1 MCWLRVHNGAPHAIR
16 RSGRKM
22 GVTVPVT
29 AFALNMPLGLAVIY
43 GLAAVLWYELLR
55 SAILGRIARR
65 RGNRPGVTAVDAE
78 GEREREREAADREA
92 AEREAAEREAREASE
107 PDLGR
112 RLYYLARKAARA
124 ERDLAIQ
131 TANEAT
137 KRAVQRIERR
147 YREVSAELDD
157 DEAERLKLPQSTPTV
172 GEALALIADGA
183 TNRLDLLE
191 QAGLSK
197 EEAEAE
203 LRRIDAAG

>member
-1 MCWLRVHNGAPHAIR
+1 MLE
-16 RSGRKM
+16 SGRKM
-22 GVTVPVT
+22 RVTVSVT
-29 AFALNMPLGLAVIY
+29 AFVLNMPLGLAVIY

-55 SAILGRIARR
+55 SAIVGRIARR
-65 RGNRPGVTAVDAE
+65 RGDRPHGPSADE
-78 GEREREREAADREA
+78 ESEREREREAAEREA

-147 YREVSAELDD
+147 YREVGAELDD
-157 DEAERLKLPQSTPTV
+157 DEAERLRMPQSTPTV

-191 QAGLSK
+191 QAGLSRD
-197 EEAEAE
+197 EAEAE
-203 LRRIDAAG
+203 LRRIDAAGS

>member
-1 MCWLRVHNGAPHAIR
+1 
-16 RSGRKM
+16 
-22 GVTVPVT
+22 VTVSVT
-29 AFALNMPLGLAVIY
+29 AFVLNMPPGLAVIY

-55 SAILGRIARR
+55 SAILGRIARW
-65 RGNRPGVTAVDAE
+65 RGNRPGVTAVDD
-78 GEREREREAADREA
+78 ERERARAREA

-112 RLYYLARKAARA
+112 RLYYLARKAAQA

-191 QAGLSK
+191 QAGLST

-203 LRRIDAAG
+203 LRRIDAPDAAGS

>member
-1 MCWLRVHNGAPHAIR
+1 MLG
-16 RSGRKM
+16 SGRKR
-22 GVTVPVT
+22 GVTVSVT
-29 AFALNMPLGLAVIY
+29 AIVLNMPLGLAVIY

-55 SAILGRIARR
+55 SAILGRIARW
-65 RGNRPGVTAVDAE
+65 RGNGPGVTAVDD
-78 GEREREREAADREA
+78 ERERAHEREAAREA
-92 AEREAAEREAREASE
+92 AEREAGEASE

-147 YREVSAELDD
+147 YLEVSAELDD

-172 GEALALIADGA
+172 GEALVLIADGA

-191 QAGLSK
+191 QAGLSTD
-197 EEAEAE
+197 EAEAE
-203 LRRIDAAG
+203 LRRIDAADAANS

>member
-1 MCWLRVHNGAPHAIR
+1 M
-16 RSGRKM
+16 
-22 GVTVPVT
+22 T
-29 AFALNMPLGLAVIY
+29 AFVLNMPLGLAVIY

-55 SAILGRIARR
+55 SAILGRVARW
-65 RGNRPGVTAVDAE
+65 RGNGPGVTAVDE
-78 GEREREREAADREA
+78 KVERES
-92 AEREAAEREAREASE
+92 EREAAEREAREASE

-112 RLYYLARKAARA
+112 RLYYLARKAAQA

-147 YREVSAELDD
+147 YLEVSAELDD

-191 QAGLSK
+191 QAGLSTD
-197 EEAEAE
+197 EAEAE
-203 LRRIDAAG
+203 LRRIDATDAASL

>member
-1 MCWLRVHNGAPHAIR
+1 
-16 RSGRKM
+16 M

-29 AFALNMPLGLAVIY
+29 AFVLNMPLGLAVIY

-92 AEREAAEREAREASE
+92 AEREAAEREAAEREAAEREAREASE

-112 RLYYLARKAARA
+112 RLYYLARKAAQA

-203 LRRIDAAG
+203 LRRIDAAGS

>member
-1 MCWLRVHNGAPHAIR
+1 
-16 RSGRKM
+16 M

-55 SAILGRIARR
+55 STILGRIARW

-78 GEREREREAADREA
+78 REREAAD
-92 AEREAAEREAREASE
+92 REAAEREAREASE

-112 RLYYLARKAARA
+112 RLYYLARKAAQA

-203 LRRIDAAG
+203 LRRIDAAGS

>member
-1 MCWLRVHNGAPHAIR
+1 MQ
-16 RSGRKM
+16 
-22 GVTVPVT
+22 VTFSVT

-55 SAILGRIARR
+55 SAILGRIARWR
-65 RGNRPGVTAVDAE
+65 RKRPGVSAVDD
-78 GEREREREAADREA
+78 ERDRAREREAAEREA

-112 RLYYLARKAARA
+112 RLYYLARKAAQA

-191 QAGLSK
+191 QAGLSTD
-197 EEAEAE
+197 EAEAE
-203 LRRIDAAG
+203 LRRIDAADVAGS

>member
-1 MCWLRVHNGAPHAIR
+1 
-16 RSGRKM
+16 M
-22 GVTVPVT
+22 GVTVSVT
-29 AFALNMPLGLAVIY
+29 AFVLNMPLGLAVIY

-55 SAILGRIARR
+55 SALVGRFARR
-65 RGNRPGVTAVDAE
+65 RIDRPRVATVDGE
-78 GEREREREAADREA
+78 SERER
-92 AEREAAEREAREASE
+92 EREAAEREAREREAAEREAKEASE

-112 RLYYLARKAARA
+112 RLYYLARKAAQA

-157 DEAERLKLPQSTPTV
+157 DEAERLRMPQSTPTV

-191 QAGLSK
+191 QAGLSRD
-197 EEAEAE
+197 EAEAE
-203 LRRIDAAG
+203 LRRIDAVGS

>member
-1 MCWLRVHNGAPHAIR
+1 
-16 RSGRKM
+16 M
-22 GVTVPVT
+22 GVTVSVT
-29 AFALNMPLGLAVIY
+29 AFVLNMPLGLAVIY

-55 SAILGRIARR
+55 SAILGRIARW
-65 RGNRPGVTAVDAE
+65 RGNRPGVTAVDD
-78 GEREREREAADREA
+78 ERERARAREAAEREA

-112 RLYYLARKAARA
+112 RLYYLARKAAQA

-191 QAGLSK
+191 QAGLST

-203 LRRIDAAG
+203 LRRIDAPDAAGS